1 MKQYKI
7 NKIRTC
13 QILSIKIKK
22 KNNNK
27 HKKWKCLKMGLSQNS
42 KN

>member
-1 MKQYKI
+1 MKQYKL

-13 QILSIKIKK
+13 QILSIKVK